1 MTDTIVIA
9 PHDNANT
16 AHFTQLAQQ
25 AGARIAQDG
34 DAPTAV
40 MMVPFSEV
48 STLEELLEA
57 HDTIE
62 WVQLPLA
69 GIDKYLDLIRSRTDI
84 AFTSAKGAYSKPVA
98 QHGLALTLA
107 LLNDLPRRA
116 RSSSWDPVQTGDMLY
131 GKRVTI
137 LGGGGIAE
145 EFARLIA
152 PFGCTVTAVRHA
164 DAPMPGADRTCKTS
178 EFASLM
184 PETDVLFLASAL
196 NDETRAI
203 VNAQALAALPE
214 SAVVVNIA
222 RGPIIDTD
230 ALVAAL
236 ANGEI
241 VGAGLDVTD
250 PEPLPDGHPLWSE
263 PRAIITP
270 HTADTVEQV
279 VTLLGDRFAE
289 NVARRAKGEPL
300 AGLVSPE
307 RGY

>member
-9 PHDNANT
+9 PHDNANV
-16 AHFTQLAQQ
+16 AHFAQLAQQ
-25 AGARIAQDG
+25 AGGRIAQDG

-40 MMVPFSEV
+40 MLVPFSDV

-107 LLNDLPRRA
+107 LLNDLHRRA
-116 RSSSWDPVQTGDMLY
+116 RASSWDSVQTGDMLY

-137 LGGGGIAE
+137 LGGGGIAQE
-145 EFARLIA
+145 YARLIE
-152 PFGCTVTAVRHA
+152 PFGCTITAVRHA
-164 DAPMPGADRTCKTS
+164 AADMPGADRTVPTS
-178 EFASLM
+178 EFASLL

-196 NDETRAI
+196 NDETRHI
-203 VNAQALAALPE
+203 VDAAALQALPAH
-214 SAVVVNIA
+214 AVVVNIA

-230 ALVAAL
+230 ALVTAL
-236 ANGEI
+236 ADGQI
-241 VGAGLDVTD
+241 HGAGLDVTD

-279 VTLLGDRFAE
+279 VELLGERFAD
-289 NVARRAKGEPL
+289 NIARRAAGEKL
-300 AGLVSPE
+300 AGVVDPD